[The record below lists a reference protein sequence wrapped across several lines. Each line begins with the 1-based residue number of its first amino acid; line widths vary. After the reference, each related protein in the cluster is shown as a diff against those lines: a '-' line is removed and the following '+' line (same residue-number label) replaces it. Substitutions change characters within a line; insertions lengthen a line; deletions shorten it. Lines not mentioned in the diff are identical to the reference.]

1 MSTTIITE
9 HPGWH
14 ETPAGEPV
22 RVIEYRGTAWLAL
35 WETERE
41 HLLLRPLD
49 ADSYGISNG
58 VSDQPPIA
66 YTSAVDLPTAPGAT
80 SLLDELVPLG
90 TVARLTNPSLWDAI
104 TTALLRQVVT
114 AAQAR
119 KRHRAF
125 YAAYGRTFDTPAGR
139 LSLVP
144 TPEAVLDLS
153 DEGFAAVGALFNR
166 KGLRAAATSYL
177 DRGDHWATLDAESL
191 AKELVEVPYIG
202 PWTASAAAADFTGDH
217 SVYPHADLAVRTWA
231 RRAAPGLTLP
241 DTEREF
247 AALWRRWAPARSQ
260 LHALTLFTLTW
271 GSHARIAG
279 AEGTPQQPR

>member
-22 RVIEYRGTAWLAL
+22 RVVEHQGVAWLAR
-35 WETERE
+35 WESERE
-41 HLLLRPLD
+41 HLLLRPLGTNGD
-49 ADSYGISNG
+49 GDSE
-58 VSDQPPIA
+58 QPPVA
-66 YTSAVDLPTAPGAT
+66 YTSAVDLPTAAEGAL
-80 SLLDELVPLG
+80 LLDALVPLG
-90 TVARLTNPSLWDAI
+90 TVARLTTPSLWDAI

-125 YAAYGRTFDTPAGR
+125 YAAYGRTFDTPAGP
-139 LSLVP
+139 LPLVP
-144 TPEAVLDLS
+144 SPEVVLDLS

-166 KGLRAAATSYL
+166 KGLRAAAAAYIE
-177 DRGDHWATLDAESL
+177 RGGHWATLDPESL

-202 PWTASAAAADFTGDH
+202 PWTAAAAAADFTGDH

-241 DTEREF
+241 DVEREF
-247 AALWRRWAPARSQ
+247 EALWRRWAPTRSQ
-260 LHALTLFTLTW
+260 IHALTLFTLTW
-271 GSHARIAG
+271 GSHARVTG
-279 AEGTPQQPR
+279 AEGTPHHP

>member
-14 ETPAGEPV
+14 ETPVGEPV
-22 RVIEYRGTAWLAL
+22 RVVEHRGVAWLAH
-35 WETERE
+35 WGSERE
-41 HLLLRPLD
+41 HLLLRPLGAGG
-49 ADSYGISNG
+49 ADGG
-58 VSDQPPIA
+58 QPPVA
-66 YTSAVDLPTAPGAT
+66 YTSAVDLPTTAEGIP
-80 SLLDELVPLG
+80 LLDALVPLG

-125 YAAYGRTFDTPAGR
+125 YAAYGRTFDTPAGP
-139 LSLVP
+139 LALVP
-144 TPEAVLDLS
+144 TPEVVLDLS

-166 KGLRAAATSYL
+166 KGLRAAATAYL
-177 DRGDHWATLDAESL
+177 ERGRHWATLDPESL

-202 PWTASAAAADFTGDH
+202 PWTAAAAAADFTGDH

-231 RRAAPGLTLP
+231 RRAAPDLTLP
-241 DTEREF
+241 SAEREF
-247 AALWRRWAPARSQ
+247 EAVWRRWAPTRSQ
-260 LHALTLFTLTW
+260 IHALTLFTLTW
-271 GSHARIAG
+271 GSHAHARVTG
-279 AEGTPQQPR
+279 AEGTAPSHRP